1 MFITFFHM
9 DKMNGKYA
17 KESLKLL
24 SNILT
29 LLLNHFPL
37 ADVQSSMDAKELLS
51 SISTMCSKKSLSAI
65 NFSAS
70 KTNLTKLLEQG

>member
-1 MFITFFHM
+1 MFITFFQM
-9 DKMNGKYA
+9 EKMNGKYA

-29 LLLNHFPL
+29 LLLTQFSL
-37 ADVQSSMDAKELLS
+37 ADVRSSMAADELLA
-51 SISTMCSKKSLSAI
+51 SISAMCSKKALSAI